1 MNIQNS
7 TKWVAYNLWEQILGT
22 LGLILTAFAI
32 RSGFHSLLQPY
43 AVFHFFIVAVLVVQ
57 YLFGFRMAL
66 LGMSLSIV
74 LGEVFF
80 VEPYGQISNFT
91 DKDLIISLNF
101 VLVMVP
107 AIFLLEKLQRSLY
120 ARQLLNKVN
129 QSRMMVALRR
139 ENDRLYF
146 SKKID
151 HSKDFLDTLLENFEQ
166 VAFIKTHEHPPMRGP
181 ALLREMSHLGVQ
193 GSGQSLFSDQ
203 DWEEIRRPLSAP
215 QWQAKRWER
224 DFELTLKHLTQT
236 QAFRGKVVSFQIHD
250 HQVELWIAKPD

>member
-1 MNIQNS
+1 MDIQNS
-7 TKWVAYNLWEQILGT
+7 TKWVTYNPWEQILGT
-22 LGLILTAFAI
+22 LGLILTAFAV
-32 RSGFHSLLQPY
+32 RSAFHSLLQPY

-66 LGMSLSIV
+66 LAMLLSIV

-80 VEPYGQISNFT
+80 VEPYGQISNLT

-101 VLVMVP
+101 ILVTAP
-107 AIFLLEKLQRSLY
+107 AIFLLEKLQRTLY
-120 ARQLLNKVN
+120 ARQLLSKVN

-151 HSKDFLDTLLENFEQ
+151 HASDFVDALLGDFEQ
-166 VAFIKTHEHPPMRGP
+166 VVFVKTHEHPPMRGP
-181 ALLREMSHLGVQ
+181 ALLREMNQMGVQ
-193 GSGQSLFSDQ
+193 GSWQNLISET
-203 DWEEIRRPLSAP
+203 DWAEIQRPLNAP

-224 DFELTLKHLTQT
+224 DFELHLQHPIHPKTIK
-236 QAFRGKVVSFQIHD
+236 GKVVNYQIQD
-250 HQVELWIAKPD
+250 HQVELWIAVGD

>member
-1 MNIQNS
+1 MDIQNS
-7 TKWVAYNLWEQILGT
+7 TKWVTYNLWEQILGT
-22 LGLILTAFAI
+22 LGLILTAFAV
-32 RSGFHSLLQPY
+32 RSAFHSLLQPY

-66 LGMSLSIV
+66 LAMALSIV

-80 VEPYGQISNFT
+80 VEPYGHITNLT

-101 VLVMVP
+101 VMVIVP
-107 AIFLLEKLQRSLY
+107 AIFLLEKLQRTLY

-151 HSKDFLDTLLENFEQ
+151 HSKDFLDTLLSNFDQ
-166 VAFIKTHEHPPMRGP
+166 IAFIKTHEHPPMRGP
-181 ALLREMSHLGVQ
+181 AILREISQWG
-193 GSGQSLFSDQ
+193 GRASWQSLISES
-203 DWEEIRRPLSAP
+203 DWEEIRRPLSTP

-224 DFELTLKHLTQT
+224 DFELRLNAPSQGKSLK
-236 QAFRGKVVSFQIHD
+236 GKVVNFQIHD
-250 HQVELWIAKPD
+250 QQVELWMVRTD

>member
-1 MNIQNS
+1 MDIQNS
-7 TKWVAYNLWEQILGT
+7 KKWVAYSFWEQILGT
-22 LGLILTAFAI
+22 IGLILTAFAV
-32 RSGFHSLLQPY
+32 RSAFHSLLQPY

-57 YLFGFRMAL
+57 YLFGFKMAL
-66 LGMSLSIV
+66 LGMLLSIV

-80 VEPYGQISNFT
+80 VEPYGEISLWNE
-91 DKDLIISLNF
+91 KDLIISLNF
-101 VLVMVP
+101 VLVIVP
-107 AIFLLEKLQRSLY
+107 AIFLLEKLQRTLY

-151 HSKDFLDTLLENFEQ
+151 HSKDFLDTLLDDFEQ

-181 ALLREMSHLGVQ
+181 AFMREMNQLGFQ
-193 GSGQSLFSDQ
+193 GPWQSLIAQ
-203 DWEEIRRPLSAP
+203 RDWEEISRPLSTP

-224 DFELTLKHLTQT
+224 DFELQLNHPEHVKPLK
-236 QAFRGKVVSFQIHD
+236 GKVVNFQIHD
-250 HQVELWIAKPD
+250 HQVELWIAVAD